1 MRQTD
6 MKQKEK
12 KSSNSKNKQRNKHAD
27 KQIKHRKSKK
37 QEKNTFQTYV
47 TNLTVQHTLRTVICL
62 IGYRNLIMD
71 HKDLGFDKPENDFTF
86 R

>member
-1 MRQTD
+1 

-37 QEKNTFQTYV
+37 QEKNTFQTFV
-47 TNLTVQHTLRTVICL
+47 INLTIQYTLRIVICL
-62 IGYRNLIMD
+62 IGYSNFIMD
-71 HKDLGFDKPENDFTF
+71 HEDLGFDKPKNDLTF